1 MSLDTSDGLPSQ
13 SSKTSASNDSEENT
27 AFNGAELSES
37 VLGRDWN
44 SPEEDAAWSNL

>member
-1 MSLDTSDGLPSQ
+1 MNTREPRQKEVAADDSD
-13 SSKTSASNDSEENT
+13 ENS

-37 VLGRDWN
+37 VLTREWN

>member
-1 MSLDTSDGLPSQ
+1 MSTPERIDEELI
-13 SSKTSASNDSEENT
+13 SNDSEENI

-37 VLGRDWN
+37 VLAREWN

>member
-1 MSLDTSDGLPSQ
+1 MSDGLPSQ
-13 SSKTSASNDSEENT
+13 SSETSASNDSDENT

-37 VLGRDWN
+37 VLGRDWS